1 LRAFPLNQESSFRFV
16 GMKSEVKKNRKDELS
31 PYNRNVPRDE
41 KLLHNS
47 KQNSSSSLVQQTFPF
62 SNSTLPCPEG

>member
-1 LRAFPLNQESSFRFV
+1 
-16 GMKSEVKKNRKDELS
+16 MKSEVKKNRKDELS

-41 KLLHNS
+41 KLQNNS